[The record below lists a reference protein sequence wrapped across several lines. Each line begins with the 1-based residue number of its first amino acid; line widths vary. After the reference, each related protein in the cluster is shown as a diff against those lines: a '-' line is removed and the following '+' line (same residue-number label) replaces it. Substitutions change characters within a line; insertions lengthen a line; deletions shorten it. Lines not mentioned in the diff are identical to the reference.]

1 MAPGTI
7 QLHIFSWNTKPAR
20 YFKMGQY
27 DEKSI
32 ELFQQEGLMIPDT
45 LNFFWVSM
53 PWLVHEHLK
62 RADMFIC
69 RSCNLAVN

>member
-7 QLHIFSWNTKPAR
+7 QLHVFSWNTKLAR

-32 ELFQQEGLMIPDT
+32 ELFQQMQQEGLMIPDT
-45 LNFFWVSM
+45 LNFIWV
-53 PWLVHEHLK
+53 LN
-62 RADMFIC
+62 A
-69 RSCNLAVN
+69 LASL